1 MAKRHITNLEELV
14 DLLMRNATG
23 VSLMEFV
30 AFHRQP
36 GENFLNWE
44 ALAREQYRVTGRWVH
59 RPSLR
64 SWATAAG
71 IPETKEPGRHGTVED
86 TLAFR
91 KAVSEKVGVSVPTE
105 APARPTVD
113 A

>member
-44 ALAREQYRVTGRWVH
+44 ALARASNARASFSCTFTSSRFAC
-59 RPSLR
+59 R
-64 SWATAAG
+64 SA
-71 IPETKEPGRHGTVED
+71 ICSSTKQEP
-86 TLAFR
+86 
-91 KAVSEKVGVSVPTE
+91 
-105 APARPTVD
+105 
-113 A
+113 